1 MVKIIL
7 TEKFRYCCKER
18 ENEEEKERENE
29 EENKIEKERKQ
40 FRQAK

>member
-1 MVKIIL
+1 MIKRIL

-18 ENEEEKERENE
+18 ENEEE
-29 EENKIEKERKQ
+29 NKTEKGRKQ

>member
-1 MVKIIL
+1 MIKIIL

-18 ENEEEKERENE
+18 ENK